1 MNLSDNIKSIRE
13 AKRVKQL
20 EIAAA
25 LEIDP
30 SNYAKLE
37 RRGSKLSV
45 EQLEKIARVLDVS
58 VTELIT
64 GEQQVVKNDERVKEL
79 EGLVNHLKELAE
91 MRSELLKQKE
101 KQLQDI
107 KKCLQIDLELIIF
120 YWIQDNKEKYGID
133 TNTKWL
139 VDLELTLP
147 KMQPQ
152 NLKKLYIEALWHN
165 NILNYAIAEGLLG
178 KVGEI
183 FREYQ
188 LEIMRQLHTKRIGYE
203 GLQDSSEIIFDKPK
217 E

>member
-1 MNLSDNIKSIRE
+1 MNLSYNIKSIRE

-64 GEQQVVKNDERVKEL
+64 GEPQVVKNDERVKEL
-79 EGLVNHLKELAE
+79 EVLVNHWKELAE
-91 MRSELLKQKE
+91 VRSELLKQKE

-120 YWIQDNKEKYGID
+120 YWIQDNKEKYSID
-133 TNTKWL
+133 TNTQWL
-139 VDLELTLP
+139 VDLEQTLP
-147 KMQPQ
+147 TMQPQ
-152 NLKKLYIEALWHN
+152 NLRKLYIEALWHN
-165 NILNYAIAEGLLG
+165 NILNYAIAQGLLG